1 VPPEIQAFFE
11 NYRDAFNVLDGGAV
25 ADLYSEPAGIAQD
38 GNYTHWPDRQA
49 VAENMEALCKLYKHR
64 GFIRAE
70 FELGQ
75 FIDQG
80 TQYAIA
86 DIQRRIDWSSGEA
99 PWSFRATYNMVRAVR
114 GWKVMLC
121 TAYSEA
127 ALYRATSAA

>member
-1 VPPEIQAFFE
+1 M
-11 NYRDAFNVLDGGAV
+11 
-25 ADLYSEPAGIAQD
+25 
-38 GNYTHWPDRQA
+38 
-49 VAENMEALCKLYKHR
+49 AENVEALCKLYKHT
-64 GFIRAE
+64 GFIRAN

-86 DIQRRIDWSSGEA
+86 DIQWRIDWSSGEA
-99 PWSFRATYNMVRAVR
+99 PWSFRTTYNMVRAVR

-127 ALYRATSAA
+127 ALYSATSAA

>member
-1 VPPEIQAFFE
+1 MPPEIQAFFDD
-11 NYRDAFNVLDGGAV
+11 YRDAFNALDGGAV
-25 ADLYSEPAGIAQD
+25 ADLHFEPAGIAQD
-38 GNYTHWPDRQA
+38 GNYTLWPDRQA

-64 GFIRAE
+64 GFIRAK
-70 FELGQ
+70 FESGQ

-80 TQYAIA
+80 PQYAIA
-86 DIQRRIDWSSGEA
+86 DVQWRIDWSGREA
-99 PWSFRATYNMVRAVR
+99 PSIFRTTYNMVRAVH